1 VTSGYDT
8 TAVLTAK
15 LRLALPPGT
24 KVLVVNQQT
33 EPQLRRDLEDLFDWK
48 ITWYSLGDSGGIRKA
63 GAAAEA
69 IRNGSYALVLGS
81 TGLFA
86 HKYDKLIAVA
96 ARNAAT
102 PYVRVNKG
110 RVGISVVAIARSLG
124 LLGV

>member
-1 VTSGYDT
+1 VTGYNT
-8 TAVLTAK
+8 TETLCIK

-33 EPQLRRDLEDLFDWK
+33 EPQLRRDLEALFGWK
-48 ITWYSLGDSGGIRKA
+48 FTWYSVGGSGRGIRKID
-63 GAAAEA
+63 AAVAA
-69 IRNGSYALVLGS
+69 IRNGNYALVLGS
-81 TGLFA
+81 TGLFG
-86 HKYDKLIAVA
+86 HVYDKLLSGA
-96 ARNAAT
+96 ARSANT